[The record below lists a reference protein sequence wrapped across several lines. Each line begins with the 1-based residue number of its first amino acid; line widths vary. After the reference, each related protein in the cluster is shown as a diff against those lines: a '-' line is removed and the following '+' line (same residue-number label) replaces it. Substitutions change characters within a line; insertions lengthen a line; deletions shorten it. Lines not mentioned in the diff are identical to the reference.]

1 MEEIFALWQRD
12 ILRFFRDKARFFS
25 SFAMPFLFLIIF
37 GSGMSGSIRSLLGSA
52 NNPSTVANF
61 NYVKFMFP
69 GIIGMVV
76 FTTSIFSALSV
87 VQDREFGYLREI
99 LVSPIKRS
107 SIAIGK
113 VLGGTTIAV
122 IQGLLMFVF
131 IPFIGLKINLSIMIK
146 LIPAMFLVAFTLSSI
161 GLLIASSL
169 KTSAG
174 FQMVVQILI
183 FPMLFL
189 SGAFFPLTGLPAWMN
204 FLVTINPLTYSVDMF
219 KKIILEADKL
229 DPILKQAMG
238 LNLTVLEHQV
248 TVFDEILFISICGII
263 FITLATIKF
272 SRSN

>member
-99 LVSPIKRS
+99 LVSPVKRS

-189 SGAFFPLTGLPAWMN
+189 SGAFFPITGLPAWMN

>member
-99 LVSPIKRS
+99 LVSPVKRS

>member
-12 ILRFFRDKARFFS
+12 ILRFFRDKARFFG

-37 GSGMSGSIRSLLGSA
+37 GSGMSGSIRSLLGGADTPSA
-52 NNPSTVANF
+52 MASF
-61 NYVKFMFP
+61 DYVKFMFP

-99 LVSPIKRS
+99 LVSPVKRS

-161 GLLIASSL
+161 GLLLASSL

-174 FQMVVQILI
+174 FQMIVQILI

-189 SGAFFPLTGLPAWMN
+189 SGAFFPITGLPAWMN

-229 DPILKQAMG
+229 DPLLRQAMG
-238 LNLTVLEHQV
+238 LNLTVLGHQV
-248 TVFDEILFISICGII
+248 TIFNEALFVLICGII
-263 FITLATIKF
+263 FITLATVKF

>member
-1 MEEIFALWQRD
+1 
-12 ILRFFRDKARFFS
+12 
-25 SFAMPFLFLIIF
+25 
-37 GSGMSGSIRSLLGSA
+37 
-52 NNPSTVANF
+52 
-61 NYVKFMFP
+61 
-69 GIIGMVV
+69 
-76 FTTSIFSALSV
+76 V

-99 LVSPIKRS
+99 LVSPVKRS

-131 IPFIGLKINLSIMIK
+131 VPFIGLKINLSIMIK

-161 GLLIASSL
+161 GLLLASSL

-189 SGAFFPLTGLPAWMN
+189 SGAFFPITGLPAWMN

-229 DPILKQAMG
+229 DPLLRQAMG
-238 LNLTVLEHQV
+238 LNLTVLGHQV
-248 TVFDEILFISICGII
+248 TIFNEVLFILICGII

-272 SRSN
+272 SHSN

>member
-12 ILRFFRDKARFFS
+12 ILRFFRDKARLFG

-37 GSGMSGSIRSLLGSA
+37 GSGMSGSIRSLLGGANTPSA
-52 NNPSTVANF
+52 MANF
-61 NYVKFMFP
+61 DYVKFMFP

-99 LVSPIKRS
+99 LVSPVKRS
-107 SIAIGK
+107 SIAVGK

-174 FQMVVQILI
+174 FQMIVQILI

-189 SGAFFPLTGLPAWMN
+189 SGAFFPITGLPAWMN
-204 FLVTINPLTYSVDMF
+204 FLVTMNPLTYSVDMF
-219 KKIILEADKL
+219 KKIILEVDKL
-229 DPILKQAMG
+229 DPLLRQAMG
-238 LNLTVLEHQV
+238 LNLTVLGHQV
-248 TVFDEILFISICGII
+248 TVFNEAFFILICGII